1 MEKRFYFGMG
11 ILLFFLIL
19 GLFVSWGMQEAVRP
33 VTRLL
38 EQAAEAA
45 HSGETARAARLAQQ
59 ARDLWDD
66 RWGGM
71 ALAADHEP
79 MDEIDGLFAQ
89 IVFFAHAR
97 DGQRLGACCA
107 RVAELVEAM
116 ADAHTLRWRNV
127 L

>member
-33 VTRLL
+33 VTQQLQ
-38 EQAAEAA
+38 QAAEAA
-45 HSGETARAARLAQQ
+45 HSCETARAARLAQQ

-79 MDEIDGLFAQ
+79 MDEIDSLFAQ
-89 IVFFAHAR
+89 LETYGKTGDLTPMAA
-97 DGQRLGACCA
+97 LCA
-107 RVAELVEAM
+107 RLIQLIEANS
-116 ADAHTLRWRNV
+116 DAQV
-127 L
+127 LHWWNLL

>member
-33 VTRLL
+33 VTQQLQ
-38 EQAAEAA
+38 QAAEAA
-45 HSGETARAARLAQQ
+45 HSGETARAILLAQQ

-97 DGQRLGACCA
+97 DGQQLGACCA

-116 ADAHTLRWRNV
+116 AEAHALSWRNV

>member
-19 GLFVSWGMQEAVRP
+19 GLLVSWGMQEAVRP
-33 VTRLL
+33 VTQQLQ
-38 EQAAEAA
+38 QAAEAA
-45 HSGETARAARLAQQ
+45 HSGETARAILLAQQ
-59 ARDLWDD
+59 AGDLWND
-66 RWGGM
+66 RWGVM
-71 ALAADHEP
+71 ALVADHEP

-97 DGQRLGACCA
+97 DGQQLGACCA

-116 ADAHTLRWRNV
+116 AEAHALSWRNV

>member
-19 GLFVSWGMQEAVRP
+19 GLLVSWGMQEAVRP
-33 VTRLL
+33 VTQQLQ
-38 EQAAEAA
+38 QAAEAA

-59 ARDLWDD
+59 AGDLWDD

-116 ADAHTLRWRNV
+116 AEAHALSWRNV

>member
-19 GLFVSWGMQEAVRP
+19 GLLVSWGMQEAVRP
-33 VTRLL
+33 VTQQLQ
-38 EQAAEAA
+38 QAAEAA

-89 IVFFAHAR
+89 IVFFAHVR
-97 DGQRLGACCA
+97 DGQQLGACCA

-116 ADAHTLRWRNV
+116 AEAHALSWRNV

>member
-33 VTRLL
+33 VTQQLQ
-38 EQAAEAA
+38 QAAEAA
-45 HSGETARAARLAQQ
+45 HSGETARAILLAQQ
-59 ARDLWDD
+59 AGDLWND
-66 RWGGM
+66 RWGVM
-71 ALAADHEP
+71 ALVADHEP

-97 DGQRLGACCA
+97 DGQQLGACCA

-116 ADAHTLRWRNV
+116 AEAHALSWRNV